1 MTPFMLY
8 PKPLFFLILENT
20 VLYNFDEIIDR
31 RDTGS
36 FKWHYS
42 DDTIPLWV
50 ADMDFKTAQPIL
62 AAIEQV
68 TQHGIL
74 GYTVPTEPLYQAIID
89 WHGSRYDLWLDK
101 RDILFSTGVV
111 PSLVLMM
118 KVFTEAGNAVLI
130 NDPIYTPF
138 MTKVLDNNRKLVTSA
153 LQENEGRYYLDLAD
167 IEAKIIEH
175 EIKLYLFCNPHN
187 PGGRV
192 WTADELE
199 ALLLICKK
207 HDVAIVS
214 DEIHQDLTLKGH
226 TFTPFLTLATGY
238 EHKMVSLTSMTKTFN
253 IAGIKGSMIFAK
265 DSALLSKINQ
275 QQRLSDE
282 HELNLFAYT
291 AMHRAYEEGGEWLAQ
306 ALTYIEANIDLT
318 IQFLEEHLP
327 KIKVMR
333 PEASYLIWLDCS
345 AYAQDDQ
352 LLYDRLRA
360 AKVELSAGIKY
371 GNEGHL
377 KMRLNVACPKTL
389 LIEGLNRMYTAL
401 NIDDFNIVDSI

>member
-1 MTPFMLY
+1 M
-8 PKPLFFLILENT
+8 
-20 VLYNFDEIIDR
+20 LYNFDEIIDR

-36 FKWHYS
+36 FKWHYT

-89 WHGSRYDLWLDK
+89 WHGSRYDLWLEQQ
-101 RDILFSTGVV
+101 DILFSPGVV

-118 KVFTEAGNAVLI
+118 KVFTEAGDAVLI

-138 MTKVLDNNRKLVTSA
+138 MTKVLDNDRKLVSSA
-153 LQENEGRYYLDLAD
+153 LQEVEGKYILDLAD

-175 EIKLYLFCNPHN
+175 KVKLYLLCNPHN

-214 DEIHQDLTLKGH
+214 DEIHQDLTLKEH

-238 EHKMVSLTSMTKTFN
+238 EHKVASLTSMTKTFN

-265 DSALLSKINQ
+265 DSKLLSKINQ

-291 AMHRAYEEGGEWLAQ
+291 AMRSAYEQGGEWLVQ

-318 IQFLEEHLP
+318 LQFLEKHLP

-345 AYAQDDQ
+345 VYGQDDQ
-352 LLYDRLRA
+352 MLYDALRE

-377 KMRLNVACPKTL
+377 KMRLNVACPKAL
-389 LIEGLNRMYTAL
+389 LIEGLNRMHTAL
-401 NIDDFNIVDSI
+401 NSNDFKQ

>member
-1 MTPFMLY
+1 MP
-8 PKPLFFLILENT
+8 

-68 TQHGIL
+68 AQHGIL
-74 GYTVPTEPLYQAIID
+74 GYTVPTDPLYQAIID

-101 RDILFSTGVV
+101 QDILFSPGVV

-118 KVFTEAGNAVLI
+118 KVFTEAGDAVLI

-138 MTKVLDNNRKLVTSA
+138 MTKVLDNNRKLVTAA
-153 LQENEGRYYLDLAD
+153 LQENEGRYHLDLAD

-175 EIKLYLFCNPHN
+175 KVKLYLFCNPHN

-192 WTADELE
+192 WTADELN

-282 HELNLFAYT
+282 YELNLFAYT
-291 AMHRAYEEGGEWLAQ
+291 AMRSAYQEGGEWLAQ
-306 ALTYIEANIDLT
+306 ALTYIEANIELT
-318 IQFLEEHLP
+318 ISFLEEHLP

-352 LLYDRLRA
+352 MLYDALRE

-377 KMRLNVACPKTL
+377 KMRLNVACPKAL
-389 LIEGLNRMYTAL
+389 LIEGLTRMHTAL
-401 NIDDFNIVDSI
+401 NSDAFKQ

>member
-1 MTPFMLY
+1 M
-8 PKPLFFLILENT
+8 
-20 VLYNFDEIIDR
+20 LYNFDEIIDR
-31 RDTGS
+31 RNTGS
-36 FKWHYS
+36 FKWHYT

-68 TQHGIL
+68 AQHGIL
-74 GYTVPTEPLYQAIID
+74 GYTLPTEPLYQAIIQ
-89 WHGSRYDLWLDK
+89 WHGNRYKLSLEQQ
-101 RDILFSTGVV
+101 DILFSPGVV

-118 KVFTEAGNAVLI
+118 KVFTESGDAVLI

-153 LQENEGRYYLDLAD
+153 LQENKGRYHLDLVD

-175 EIKLYLFCNPHN
+175 KVKLYLFCNPHN

-192 WTADELE
+192 WTTDELE
-199 ALLLICKK
+199 ALFLICKK

-214 DEIHQDLTLKGH
+214 DEIHQDLTLSGH
-226 TFTPFLTLATGY
+226 TFIPFLTLATGY
-238 EHKMVSLTSMTKTFN
+238 EHKVVSLTSMTKTFN

-282 HELNLFAYT
+282 HELNLFAYA
-291 AMHRAYEEGGEWLAQ
+291 AMRSAYEQGGEWLAQ
-306 ALTYIEANIDLT
+306 ALTYIEANIELT
-318 IQFLEEHLP
+318 LEFLEEHLP

-345 AYAQDDQ
+345 AYEQDDQ
-352 LLYDRLRA
+352 TLYDKLRA

-371 GNEGHL
+371 GAEGHL
-377 KMRLNVACPKTL
+377 KMRLNVACPKVL
-389 LIEGLNRMYTAL
+389 LLEGLNRMHKAL
-401 NIDDFNIVDSI
+401 NSDILNSNVI

>member
-1 MTPFMLY
+1 ML
-8 PKPLFFLILENT
+8 
-20 VLYNFDEIIDR
+20 VLYNFDEVIDR

-36 FKWHYS
+36 LKWHYT

-50 ADMDFKTAQPIL
+50 ADMDFKAAPPIL
-62 AAIEQV
+62 NAIEQAV
-68 TQHGIL
+68 QHGIL
-74 GYTVPTEPLYQAIID
+74 GYTKPTEALYDAIID
-89 WHGSRYDLWLDK
+89 WHGSRYELALAK
-101 RDILFSTGVV
+101 ENILFSPGVV
-111 PSLVLMM
+111 PSLALMM
-118 KVFTEAGNAVLI
+118 KVFTEAGDAVLI

-138 MTKVLDNNRKLVTSA
+138 MTKVLDNGRKLVTSA
-153 LQENEGRYYLDLAD
+153 LKEIDGKYHLDLAD

-175 EIKLYLFCNPHN
+175 KVKLYLFCNPHN

-199 ALLLICKK
+199 ALLCICKK

-214 DEIHQDLTLKGH
+214 DEIHQDLTLSGY

-238 EHKMVSLTSMTKTFN
+238 EHKVVSLTSMTKTFN

-265 DSALLSKINQ
+265 DSGLLSKINQ

-291 AMHRAYEEGGEWLAQ
+291 AMRSAYEQGGEWLAQ

-318 IQFLEEHLP
+318 LQFLEEHLP

-352 LLYDRLRA
+352 MLYDKLRA

-371 GNEGHL
+371 GDEGHL
-377 KMRLNVACPKTL
+377 KMRLNVACPRAL
-389 LIEGLNRMYTAL
+389 LIEGLNRMQTAL
-401 NIDDFNIVDSI
+401 NSDVFNIVDSI

>member
-1 MTPFMLY
+1 M
-8 PKPLFFLILENT
+8 
-20 VLYNFDEIIDR
+20 LYNFDEIIDR
-31 RDTGS
+31 RHTGS

-62 AAIEQV
+62 AVIEQV
-68 TQHGIL
+68 AQHGIL

-89 WHGSRYDLWLDK
+89 WHGSRYDLWLDQQN
-101 RDILFSTGVV
+101 ILFSPGVV

-118 KVFTEAGNAVLI
+118 KVFTEAGDAVLI

-138 MTKVLDNNRKLVTSA
+138 MTKVLDNDRKFVTSA
-153 LQENEGRYYLDLAD
+153 LKEAEGKYILDLAD

-175 EIKLYLFCNPHN
+175 KVKLYLFCNPHN

-192 WTADELE
+192 WTTDELE
-199 ALLLICKK
+199 ALFLICKK

-214 DEIHQDLTLKGH
+214 DEIHQDLTLSGY

-238 EHKMVSLTSMTKTFN
+238 EHKVVSLTSMTKTFN

-291 AMHRAYEEGGEWLAQ
+291 AMRSAYEQGDEWLEQ
-306 ALTYIEANIDLT
+306 VLTYIEANIEVTL
-318 IQFLEEHLP
+318 QFLEEHLP

-352 LLYDRLRA
+352 TLYDKLRA

-371 GNEGHL
+371 GNEGRL
-377 KMRLNVACPKTL
+377 KMRLNVACPKAL
-389 LIEGLNRMYTAL
+389 LLEGLSRMHKAL
-401 NIDDFNIVDSI
+401 NSEVLNSNVI

>member
-1 MTPFMLY
+1 M
-8 PKPLFFLILENT
+8 
-20 VLYNFDEIIDR
+20 YNFDEIIDR
-31 RDTGS
+31 RHMGS
-36 FKWHYS
+36 LKWHYS

-62 AAIEQV
+62 TTIEQV
-68 TQHGIL
+68 AQHGVL
-74 GYTVPTEPLYQAIID
+74 GYTLPTEPLYQAIIN
-89 WHGSRYDLWLDK
+89 WHGNRYGLWLDQQ
-101 RDILFSTGVV
+101 DILFSPGVV

-118 KVFTEAGNAVLI
+118 KVFTEAGDAVLI

-138 MTKVLDNNRKLVTSA
+138 MTKVLDNDRKLVTSS
-153 LQENEGRYYLDLAD
+153 LQEIEGKYHLDLAD

-175 EIKLYLFCNPHN
+175 KVKLYLLCNPHN

-192 WTADELE
+192 WTMDELE

-214 DEIHQDLTLKGH
+214 DEIHQDLTLNGH
-226 TFTPFLTLATGY
+226 TFTPFLTLAKGY
-238 EHKMVSLTSMTKTFN
+238 EHKVVSLTSMTKTFN

-265 DSALLSKINQ
+265 DSALLSKIDQ
-275 QQRLSDE
+275 QQHLNDE

-291 AMHRAYEEGGEWLAQ
+291 AMRSAYEEGDEWLAQ

-318 IQFLEEHLP
+318 LHFLAEHLP

-352 LLYDRLRA
+352 QLYDKLRA

-371 GNEGHL
+371 GEEGHL
-377 KMRLNVACPKTL
+377 KMRLNVACPQAL
-389 LIEGLNRMYTAL
+389 LIEGLNRMQAAL
-401 NIDDFNIVDSI
+401 NNDGI

>member
-1 MTPFMLY
+1 M
-8 PKPLFFLILENT
+8 
-20 VLYNFDEIIDR
+20 LYNFDEIIDR
-31 RDTGS
+31 RNMGS
-36 FKWHYS
+36 FKWHYT

-68 TQHGIL
+68 VQHGIL

-101 RDILFSTGVV
+101 QDILFSPGVV

-118 KVFTEAGNAVLI
+118 KVFTEVGYAVLI

-138 MTKVLDNNRKLVTSA
+138 MTKVLDNDRKLVTSA
-153 LQENEGRYYLDLAD
+153 LQEVEGRYHLDLED
-167 IEAKIIEH
+167 VEAKIIEH
-175 EIKLYLFCNPHN
+175 KVKLYLFCNPHN

-199 ALLLICKK
+199 ALLFICKK

-214 DEIHQDLTLKGH
+214 DEIHQDLTLSGH

-238 EHKMVSLTSMTKTFN
+238 EHKVVSLTSMTKTFN

-265 DSALLSKINQ
+265 DSALLTKINQ

-291 AMHRAYEEGGEWLAQ
+291 AMRSAYEQGDEWLAQ

-318 IQFLEEHLP
+318 LQFLEEHLP

-352 LLYDRLRA
+352 MLYDKLRA

-371 GNEGHL
+371 GGEGHL
-377 KMRLNVACPKTL
+377 KMRLNVACPKAL
-389 LIEGLNRMYTAL
+389 LIEGLNRTQTAL
-401 NIDDFNIVDSI
+401 NSDVFNIVDSI

>member
-1 MTPFMLY
+1 M
-8 PKPLFFLILENT
+8 
-20 VLYNFDEIIDR
+20 LYNFDEIIDR
-31 RDTGS
+31 RNTGS
-36 FKWHYS
+36 FKWHYT

-68 TQHGIL
+68 AQHGIL
-74 GYTVPTEPLYQAIID
+74 GYTLPTEPLYQAIIQ
-89 WHGSRYDLWLDK
+89 WHGNRYKLSLEQQ
-101 RDILFSTGVV
+101 DILFSPGVV

-118 KVFTEAGNAVLI
+118 KVFTESGDAVLI

-153 LQENEGRYYLDLAD
+153 LQENKGRYHLDLVD

-175 EIKLYLFCNPHN
+175 KVKLYLFCNPHN

-192 WTADELE
+192 WTTDELE
-199 ALLLICKK
+199 ALFLICKK

-214 DEIHQDLTLKGH
+214 DEIHQDLTSSGH
-226 TFTPFLTLATGY
+226 TFIPFLTLATGY
-238 EHKMVSLTSMTKTFN
+238 EHKVVSLTSMTKTFN

-282 HELNLFAYT
+282 HELNLFAYA
-291 AMHRAYEEGGEWLAQ
+291 AMRSAYEQGGEWLAQ
-306 ALTYIEANIDLT
+306 ALTYIEANIELT
-318 IQFLEEHLP
+318 LEFLEEHLP

-345 AYAQDDQ
+345 AYEQDDQ
-352 LLYDRLRA
+352 TLYDKLRS
-360 AKVELSAGIKY
+360 AKIELSAGIKY
-371 GNEGHL
+371 GAEGHL
-377 KMRLNVACPKTL
+377 KMRLNVACPKEL
-389 LIEGLNRMYTAL
+389 LLEGLNRMQTAL
-401 NIDDFNIVDSI
+401 NSDVLNNNVI